1 MAKGSEAF
9 RSIGEVAKLIGVA
22 PHVLRYWETQ
32 FPLLRPMKRPDGR
45 RYYRPADLALA
56 AGLVELLRDEGLT
69 IRGARMALA
78 PDRGEAVRA
87 RGLARLSSLAADIPA
102 EIATMP
108 DNLASGGEGVFQDE
122 PATALSDHLM
132 PLSAAEAGARSEV
145 QEPGVVQAPVFHAAD
160 PSLTAGEP
168 AAMPVTAAPV
178 DASASDLSS
187 KPDAGTVL
195 QKNPPN
201 GSSDL
206 LAQASDQAPALWL
219 HRLTH
224 LARRL
229 QQVHTLAP
237 DAVQA
242 QGFRLLQAMLRLS

>member
-87 RGLARLSSLAADIPA
+87 RGLARLSRLTPEISA
-102 EIATMP
+102 ERSNLP
-108 DNLASGGEGVFQDE
+108 DNLASGVDGECWRE
-122 PATALSDHLM
+122 SATALSNPRL
-132 PLSAAEAGARSEV
+132 PLSAAETAPRSKLHDE
-145 QEPGVVQAPVFHAAD
+145 GVLQTSAFVENDGSWAAD
-160 PSLTAGEP
+160 RPT
-168 AAMPVTAAPV
+168 AMPVTAAPA
-178 DASASDLSS
+178 DASVSDLSS
-187 KPDAGTVL
+187 KPDTRTVP
-195 QKNPPN
+195 QENPPKEC
-201 GSSDL
+201 SDL
-206 LAQASDQAPALWL
+206 TAEPSDQATALWL
-219 HRLTH
+219 HRLTR

-229 QQVHTLAP
+229 QQVDALAP
-237 DAVQA
+237 DAVQEQA
-242 QGFRLLQAMLRLS
+242 LRLVQAMLRLS